1 MASESCQSWHVRE
14 EVAEMVCARRS
25 GHTREAWRDCSQ
37 TGKIWR
43 ALELLIAKP
52 FLLFFGPQE
61 AKVLGT
67 QHPGGTEENGPSS
80 LSLSPLEAVAEP
92 DSM

>member
-1 MASESCQSWHVRE
+1 MASESCQFWHVRE

-37 TGKIWR
+37 TGKIRR
-43 ALELLIAKP
+43 ALESLIAKQ
-52 FLLFFGPQE
+52 FSLFFSPHE
-61 AKVLGT
+61 AKVLGI

-80 LSLSPLEAVAEP
+80 LSLSPLETVV
-92 DSM
+92 